1 MKRFCFILL
10 SVLFLSS
17 CISTGYKKRPAE
29 YKAEYDKTVSQ
40 WRSYKDI
47 EKFLKRNF
55 QFDTYRVDM
64 IVSRIQKLGSEG
76 LLVRHH
82 HKFFANPY
90 GYCADSANFSLNA
103 LNDINPNYNART
115 VFVYNKLGMPHHW
128 VTAFEENGKI
138 YVMDYGTSDKWSAMQ
153 GTHGPYESLS
163 EYEQFLSTLSI
174 PFFRV
179 EIVFYR
185 EFPGTI
191 D

>member
-1 MKRFCFILL
+1 MKRFYFILL
-10 SVLFLSS
+10 SVLFLSG
-17 CISTGYKKRPAE
+17 CISTGYKKTPAE

-40 WRSYKDI
+40 WRSYKDV

-55 QFDTYRVDM
+55 QFDTYRADM
-64 IVSRIQKLGSEG
+64 IVSRLQRLGSEG

-82 HKFFANPY
+82 HKFFAKPY

-115 VFVYNKLGMPHHW
+115 VFVYNKLGHPHHF

-138 YVMDYGTSDKWSAMQ
+138 YVMDYGAGDKWSAMK

-163 EYEQFLSTLSI
+163 EYEQFLTTLSI